1 MLIGENGN
9 VFYHILITIP
19 TDQRDH
25 RAGSQLKMAV
35 WLENLTPK
43 PGFNLHLTP
52 TVGLRSMIFSIAGL
66 NRGEYL
72 FLFAKIY
79 SVIISW
85 F

>member
-1 MLIGENGN
+1 MDL
-9 VFYHILITIP
+9 YHHFTLP

-52 TVGLRSMIFSIAGL
+52 TVGLRSMIFSIAGQEMAPL
-66 NRGEYL
+66 KLSEIIHYL
-72 FLFAKIY
+72 LDNAY
-79 SVIISW
+79 
-85 F
+85 